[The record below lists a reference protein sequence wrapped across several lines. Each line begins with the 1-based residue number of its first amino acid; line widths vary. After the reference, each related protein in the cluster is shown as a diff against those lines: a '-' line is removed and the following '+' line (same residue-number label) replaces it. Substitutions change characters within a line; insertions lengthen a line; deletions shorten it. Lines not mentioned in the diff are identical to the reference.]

1 MDREEAFRDAV
12 EAHYQALF
20 RYALSL
26 SQNEPDACDL
36 VQQTYMVYAR
46 KGHQLRDPLR
56 VKAWLFTTLRREFF
70 AIRRRA
76 ARFTDD
82 PPDVAELPAVD
93 EQRLAEVDSEA
104 LMTALVRLP
113 VEYREPLTLFYLEE
127 HSYQEIATLLE
138 IPIGTVMSR
147 LSRAKSRLRKTLND
161 D

>member
-1 MDREEAFRDAV
+1 MDREAAFREAV
-12 EAHYQALF
+12 DAHYQALF

-26 SQNEPDACDL
+26 SQNEPDASDL
-36 VQQTYMVYAR
+36 VQQTYAIYAR

-70 AIRRRA
+70 ATRRRS
-76 ARFTDD
+76 ARFSDD
-82 PPDVAELPAVD
+82 PNEVAALPAVD
-93 EQRLAEVDSEA
+93 IQRLDGIDGETLMAA
-104 LMTALVRLP
+104 LGRLP

-127 HSYQEIATLLE
+127 HSYQAIATLLE

-147 LSRAKSRLRKTLND
+147 LSRAKARLRKLLND